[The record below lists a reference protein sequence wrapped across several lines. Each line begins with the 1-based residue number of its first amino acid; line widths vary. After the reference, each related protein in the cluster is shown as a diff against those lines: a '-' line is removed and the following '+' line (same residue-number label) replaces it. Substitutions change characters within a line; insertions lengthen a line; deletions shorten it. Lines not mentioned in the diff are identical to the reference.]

1 MKKLLFGLVA
11 VVSAALFFIAWA
23 GLEGGG
29 LMPWQSFIISAVSGP
44 ALIKSCYALGVM
56 D

>member
-1 MKKLLFGLVA
+1 MRKLLFGLVA
-11 VVSAALFFIAWA
+11 VASVAAFSFAWM

-29 LMPWQSFIISAVSGP
+29 LMPWQSFIIGAVSGP
-44 ALIKSCYALGVM
+44 AMIKSCRELGVM